1 MNRLA
6 ILSGGTVLLAIGV
19 AAGPAAASQ
28 QGNLAVANWKL
39 MDKCARQ
46 AQIAFPDYT
55 AEANAKRDAALKAC
69 LSSNNLPPRPELL
82 TPQSR

>member
-6 ILSGGTVLLAIGV
+6 ILSVVGTAVLALSIG
-19 AAGPAAASQ
+19 AAWASQ

-46 AQIAFPDYT
+46 AQTAFPDYT

-82 TPQSR
+82 APQSR